1 MNSLENPV
9 AELKRII
16 EAAGDCSICL
26 RGMGGIAFEI
36 LCNTSQYPIFT
47 REYKDFDLATRKK
60 DTQMLGAFFQGVG
73 YVPDE
78 EFNLLNGDLRQI
90 YFDPERGRHIDIFIE
105 QFDMCHKIPFGIRL
119 DSNIYTLSPADLFLT
134 KAQIVQINQKDITD
148 IIRLLITHLPDDNK
162 QNCIDLST
170 ITQLTS
176 RDWGLYTTVNLSLD
190 KVEQCATN
198 SLGKILSNDHLHLL
212 LSNIQKIRS
221 TMYDEPKSQS
231 WKLRSKFGTKLKWYQ
246 DVEEVELS

>member
-16 EAAGDCSICL
+16 EAAGGCSICL

-36 LCNTSQYPIFT
+36 LCNTSQYPVFT

-60 DTQMLGAFFQGVG
+60 DTQKLGAFFQSVG
-73 YVPDE
+73 YLPDA
-78 EFNLLNGDLRQI
+78 EFNLLNGDFRQI

-105 QFDMCHKIPFGIRL
+105 QFNMCHKIPFGSRL
-119 DSNIYTLSPADLFLT
+119 DRTFYTLSPADLFLT

-148 IIRLLITHLPDDNK
+148 IVRLLITHLPAESIE
-162 QNCIDLST
+162 NCIDLST
-170 ITQLTS
+170 ITQSTAQ
-176 RDWGLYTTVNLSLD
+176 DWGLFTTVNLSLD
-190 KVEQCATN
+190 KVEQYAAN
-198 SLGKILSNDHLHLL
+198 SLGEILSKDHLHLL

-221 TMYDEPKSQS
+221 AMYDAPKSQS

-246 DVEEVELS
+246 DVEEVELT